1 MRTAPAFTLP
11 DRRPSAPGAAED
23 RRRAGPGAIAAFL
36 LAALLVIFGGGSA
49 SFAARADAP
58 VALLDAAKAMLAA
71 PERALKRPSAPAE
84 ATGDDLATLPPCD
97 TGEAHARGTARVMDR
112 REGAVPAGTRP
123 WEARAPPAPAG

>member
-1 MRTAPAFTLP
+1 MRTAPSSCLP
-11 DRRPSAPGAAED
+11 DRRPSAPGTAGA
-23 RRRAGPGAIAAFL
+23 RRRAGPGAVAAFL

-84 ATGDDLATLPPCD
+84 ATGDDLAAPPPCD
-97 TGEAHARGTARVMDR
+97 AGEAHARGTARILDS
-112 REGAVPAGTRP
+112 REAAAPARTLSG
-123 WEARAPPAPAG
+123 EARAPPAKAG